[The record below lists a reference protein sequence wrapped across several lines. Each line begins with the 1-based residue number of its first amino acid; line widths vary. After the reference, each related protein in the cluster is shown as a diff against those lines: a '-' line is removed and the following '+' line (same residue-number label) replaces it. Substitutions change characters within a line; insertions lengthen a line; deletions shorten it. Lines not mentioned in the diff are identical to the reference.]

1 MLSKFKLVVT
11 SLINGK
17 MKQIAGDNSHQI
29 QAQTVNIGM
38 SYTEVKNL
46 CQDLIQSELDTY
58 KQDAFVEAE
67 KRFNKISDRLLERLS
82 QLEDSTR
89 QRFQEPSIQF
99 AVNETMKEYIRSG
112 KEELGDDLIDL
123 MIERLKVEEHTTKQS
138 LIDEARQILPK
149 LSNSAVAVLAMLTFV
164 KLIFHR
170 ERTEFVRILEK
181 LTSLA
186 GELGTPQ
193 SLDIAYLEQA
203 RCGQSLSF
211 VTSNKNFVE
220 EMKNTYDVLFS
231 HPVSLEEFNQF
242 MREYGINQEEKT
254 PILLAILIFFDTKAQ
269 GMIYKYSTF
278 PESRIKDEIKKYMN
292 LLKDRLSLYSEEEVR
307 AYFLGISPM
316 WQNVI
321 NLFERKDIKS
331 FMLSPVGMYIG
342 TRKLS
347 RVLGEEVSIDIFY
360 KNN

>member
-1 MLSKFKLVVT
+1 M
-11 SLINGK
+11 
-17 MKQIAGDNSHQI
+17 
-29 QAQTVNIGM
+29 
-38 SYTEVKNL
+38 
-46 CQDLIQSELDTY
+46 
-58 KQDAFVEAE
+58 
-67 KRFNKISDRLLERLS
+67 S

-164 KLIFHR
+164 KLIFLR

-254 PILLAILIFFDTKAQ
+254 PILLAISSFFDTKAQ
-269 GMIYKYSTF
+269 SMTYKYSTF
-278 PESRIKDEIKKYMN
+278 PESRIKDEIKEYMN

-331 FMLSPVGMYIG
+331 FTLSPVGMYIG